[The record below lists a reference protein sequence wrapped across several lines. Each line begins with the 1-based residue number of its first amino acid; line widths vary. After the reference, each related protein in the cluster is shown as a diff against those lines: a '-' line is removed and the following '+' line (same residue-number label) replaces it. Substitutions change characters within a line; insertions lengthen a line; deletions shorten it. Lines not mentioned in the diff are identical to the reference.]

1 MGAWS
6 LGQERSKTRLA
17 NGSQPPRR
25 PTALNRILSVW
36 FLTHFGTNSGRH
48 PFALKRPNNGSRS
61 CRAVIVEDEPFLRYS
76 MAYAL
81 RGDGRLILEASS
93 GEGAVAYLK
102 AGEKIDIVFT
112 DITLGG
118 LLSGWDVA
126 DAFRLA
132 RSEIPI
138 IYTSGNADDRSRRAA
153 PMPKARQPLPQPR
166 ALASKRSACRIGS
179 V

>member
-1 MGAWS
+1 MYGSVRQFISERQWLVYVSVLNGRGATPLES
-6 LGQERSKTRLA
+6 
-17 NGSQPPRR
+17 
-25 PTALNRILSVW
+25 PTMYPDLVVL
-36 FLTHFGTNSGRH
+36 
-48 PFALKRPNNGSRS
+48 
-61 CRAVIVEDEPFLRYS
+61 IVEDEALLRYS

-81 RGDGRLILEASS
+81 RGDGWLILEASS
-93 GEGAVAYLK
+93 GEQAVAYLK

-138 IYTSGNADDRSRRAA
+138 LYTSGHANDRSRQVKDSQFFLKPYDIAA
-153 PMPKARQPLPQPR
+153 VVKACQQ
-166 ALASKRSACRIGS
+166 IGAPS
-179 V
+179 P